1 MFIKKMSIQSAKQKM
16 IIDIKSDDERVQ
28 ITGYVKNLVEEE
40 QFVLDDNTGD
50 IEVDITNID
59 FNFKEEDLINVI
71 GVIVK
76 EGNEIKMI
84 KAEIIQ
90 DKNQLNFEYYK
101 KLYELKK
108 KYG

>member
-1 MFIKKMSIQSAKQKM
+1 M

-59 FNFKEEDLINVI
+59 FNFKEKDLINVI

-76 EGNEIKMI
+76 EGDEIKMI
-84 KAEIIQ
+84 RAEIIQ

>member
-1 MFIKKMSIQSAKQKM
+1 MLIKKMPIQSAKQRV
-16 IIDIKSDDERVQ
+16 ISDIKNEDERVQ

-40 QFVLDDNTGD
+40 QFVLDDNTGSLQVN
-50 IEVDITNID
+50 IKNID
-59 FNFKEEDLINVI
+59 FNFKEDNLINVI
-71 GVIVK
+71 GNLDK
-76 EGNEIKMI
+76 EGSEEISLI
-84 KAEIIQ
+84 AEIIQ

>member
-50 IEVDITNID
+50 IEVDITNIG
-59 FNFKEEDLINVI
+59 FNFKEKDLINVI

-76 EGNEIKMI
+76 EGDEIKMI
-84 KAEIIQ
+84 RAEIIQ

-101 KLYELKK
+101 KLYEIKK

>member
-1 MFIKKMSIQSAKQKM
+1 MPLQSAKQRM
-16 IIDIKSDDERVQ
+16 IKNLKNEDERVQ
-28 ITGYVKNLVEEE
+28 ITGYVRELVEEE
-40 QFVLDDNTGD
+40 QFVLDDDTGK
-50 IEVDITNID
+50 IGVDIKNID
-59 FNFKEEDLINVI
+59 FKFKENDLINVI
-71 GVIVK
+71 GNLVK
-76 EGNEIKMI
+76 EDDEIKMF

>member
-1 MFIKKMSIQSAKQKM
+1 MSLQSAKQRV
-16 IIDIKSDDERVQ
+16 IEDIKNEDERVQ

-59 FNFKEEDLINVI
+59 FNFKEKDLINVI

-76 EGNEIKMI
+76 EGDEIKMI
-84 KAEIIQ
+84 RAEIIQ